1 MNYLKY
7 SHVKQ
12 MLLHIYIIS
21 NGKIA
26 DNNEF
31 SMDGTSETY
40 QGKVNNGFNVK
51 EPINHLNSFMKL

>member
-1 MNYLKY
+1 MWNKC
-7 SHVKQ
+7 
-12 MLLHIYIIS
+12 S

-51 EPINHLNSFMKL
+51 EPINH